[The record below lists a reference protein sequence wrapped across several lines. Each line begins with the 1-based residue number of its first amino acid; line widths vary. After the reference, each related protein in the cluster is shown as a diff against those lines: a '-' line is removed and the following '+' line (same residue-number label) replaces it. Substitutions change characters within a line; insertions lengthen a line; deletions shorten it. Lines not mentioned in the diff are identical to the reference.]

1 MNKEIERKFLVKELP
16 ENLDQYPSTEIT
28 QGYLAITE
36 DGTEV
41 RLRKKGERHFQTVK
55 SGFGLQR
62 NEAEIEISKDQ
73 FEKLWSM
80 TEGKR
85 IEKVRIQ
92 IDHSGIKIELDI
104 YSGILDGLIVA
115 EVEFPS
121 IELANSF
128 LPPNWFGREVTEDER
143 YKNRNLVLYRAP
155 DDLFSDGCF

>member
-16 ENLDQYPSTEIT
+16 ENLHQYPSTEII
-28 QGYLAITE
+28 QGYFAITK

-41 RLRKKGERHFQTVK
+41 RLRKKGERYFQTVK

-62 NEAEIEISKDQ
+62 VEAEIEISKDQ
-73 FEKLWSM
+73 FEKLWPM

-85 IEKVRIQ
+85 IEKVRFE

-104 YSGILDGLIVA
+104 YSGILNGLIVA

-121 IELANSF
+121 IEQAKSF
-128 LPPNWFGREVTEDER
+128 IPPNWFGKEVTEDER
-143 YKNRNLVLYRAP
+143 YKNRNLVLYGIP
-155 DDLFSDGCF
+155 DELFSNGW

>member
-1 MNKEIERKFLVKELP
+1 MNNEIERKFLVKQLP
-16 ENLDQYPSTEIT
+16 DGLQQYPLTQIT

-41 RLRKKGERHFQTVK
+41 RLRKKGDRYFQTVK

-73 FEKLWSM
+73 FDKLWSM

-85 IEKVRIQ
+85 IEKVRYEIE
-92 IDHSGIKIELDI
+92 HSGMKIELDI
-104 YSGILDGLIVA
+104 YSGTLEGLIVA

-121 IELANSF
+121 IEQANLF
-128 LPPNWFGREVTEDER
+128 IPPNWFGREVTEDER
-143 YKNRNLVLYRAP
+143 YKNRNLVLYGIP
-155 DDLFSDGCF
+155 DELFSNG